1 MEGLEVLADLPRNQ
15 RLVAE
20 LLLQRGRLH
29 AYEIKQLLLGTIG
42 HGSVYQALSA
52 IERKGFATTT
62 WQLPGQSSEG
72 GGPPRKYYELTG
84 LGREI
89 LELEHARDAAHER
102 ARHSTP
108 QSEPLTSTQPPPA

>member
-1 MEGLEVLADLPRNQ
+1 MPDLPRNQ

-20 LLLQRGRLH
+20 LLLARGRLH
-29 AYEIKQLLLGTIG
+29 AYEIKQLLLGEIG

-72 GGPPRKYYELTG
+72 GGPPRKYFELTA
-84 LGREI
+84 LGNEI
-89 LELEHARDAAHER
+89 LELERARDAAHRR
-102 ARHSTP
+102 AARGRA
-108 QSEPLTSTQPPPA
+108 QPESQA